1 MACSCLLDKNVL
13 QTKNH
18 LGTGEDKIDNNMLNW
33 ECNAKYLKY
42 LKYYQKRSKW
52 TKNSD
57 FFASEAYTTL
67 PPFWAKLGYSRI
79 KIDHFADS
87 LLKLECNL

>member
-67 PPFWAKLGYSRI
+67 SQYFELSLIILG
-79 KIDHFADS
+79 
-87 LLKLECNL
+87 LKLTILQTLF

>member
-1 MACSCLLDKNVL
+1 MYASEAKKFKCYVYLD
-13 QTKNH
+13 H
-18 LGTGEDKIDNNMLNW
+18 FSEF
-33 ECNAKYLKY
+33 LKY

-57 FFASEAYTTL
+57 FFASEAHTTP
-67 PPFWAKLGYSRI
+67 PPFLAKLGYSRI